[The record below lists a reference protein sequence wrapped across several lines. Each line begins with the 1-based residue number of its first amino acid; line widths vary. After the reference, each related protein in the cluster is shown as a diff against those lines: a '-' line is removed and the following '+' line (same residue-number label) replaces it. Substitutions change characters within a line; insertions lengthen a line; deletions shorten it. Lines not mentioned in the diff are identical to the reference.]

1 MSSSASH
8 SDFRVGEWTVRPSL
22 ARVERG
28 QTTVH
33 LTPRAM
39 AVLVRLAAAKGA
51 VVSRNELLDAV
62 WPRMAVTQDAL
73 SQCIVELRRAFG
85 DDAKRPTVI
94 ETIPKIGIRLLPPV
108 LPCAAADPADPA
120 DPPVAAVT
128 PIPVNLTA
136 TTATP
141 IPTDA
146 VVTPIPADAAA
157 APRRAPRLGPR
168 PVVATLALIAVGAAA
183 AWLIAE
189 HTAIHPGAGLQTAA
203 ALPVGRA
210 RDFYLNGDDYLRR
223 TNRLQVLKY
232 EEEQYRRAVKEDPTS
247 ALAWAKLS
255 RTHASFYW
263 YGLDRTPGRCA
274 LAEQAARRALELNP
288 DLPEGHL
295 YLANYYHRCLGDQ
308 QRALAEFA
316 IAERSIPDSA
326 ELHFLRASVYRRLG
340 EWQLAVADGGRA
352 VELDGRNATYQRQ
365 QHVSY
370 LFQRDYA
377 NAERLL
383 DNLLTLYPDDGTVHL
398 DKVVL
403 ALVSRADTG
412 LARRYDVTPP
422 TADYSA
428 AMAYTYTR
436 WLAAIFDRDYD
447 KALSVL
453 AVVPEDLI
461 FDGGL
466 APSRVA
472 KALPYARTL
481 ALAGRAEEARHVFET
496 VSRDV
501 KERLDRQVE
510 DDPSVTYTLTLAL
523 AEARVGVGQPE
534 LARETARAAR
544 EIWSKASDSLA
555 LSDMRLAYI
564 IRVLV
569 PLGDT
574 EEALSELDAYL
585 REPGIWSIEGLL
597 GDPRLDPLR
606 GTARFDALVA
616 KYRR

>member
-1 MSSSASH
+1 
-8 SDFRVGEWTVRPSL
+8 
-22 ARVERG
+22 
-28 QTTVH
+28 
-33 LTPRAM
+33 M

-85 DDAKRPTVI
+85 DDAKRPSVI

-108 LPCAAADPADPA
+108 SPCAPDPM
-120 DPPVAAVT
+120 
-128 PIPVNLTA
+128 A
-136 TTATP
+136 TTATSIP
-141 IPTDA
+141 IDA
-146 VVTPIPADAAA
+146 VATPIPADAAA

-183 AWLIAE
+183 AWLIADRSA
-189 HTAIHPGAGLQTAA
+189 THPGAGVQTAA

-223 TNRLQVLKY
+223 TNRLQVLKF
-232 EEEQYRRAVKEDPTS
+232 EEEQYRRAVKEDPSS

-274 LAEQAARRALELNP
+274 LAEQAARRALELQP

-295 YLANYYHRCLGDQ
+295 YLANYYHRCLGDR

-326 ELHFLRASVYRRLG
+326 ELHFLRASVYRRVG
-340 EWQLAVADGGRA
+340 DWQLAVADGGRA
-352 VELDGRNATYQRQ
+352 IELDGRNAQYQRQ

-377 NAERLL
+377 SAERVLE
-383 DNLLTLYPDDGTVHL
+383 NLLTLYPDDGTVYL

-422 TADYSA
+422 TADYTA

-436 WLAAIFDRDYD
+436 WLGAIFDRDYD

-453 AVVPEDLI
+453 AAAPEDLI

-466 APSRVA
+466 APGRA
-472 KALPYARTL
+472 PKALLHARTL
-481 ALAGRAEEARHVFET
+481 VLAGRAEEAWRAFET

-501 KERLDRQVE
+501 KERLGRQLE
-510 DDPSVTYTLTLAL
+510 EDPSVTYTLTLAL
-523 AEARVGVGQPE
+523 AEARVGLGQPE
-534 LARETARAAR
+534 LAREAGHAAR
-544 EIWSKASDSLA
+544 EMWSKASDSLV
-555 LSDMRLAYI
+555 LSDMRLAYVV
-564 IRVLV
+564 RVLV

-574 EEALSELDAYL
+574 EEAANEIDTYL
-585 REPGIWSIEGLL
+585 REPGVWSIEGLL